1 MIVKPIRLY
10 TYVAVGLLGLT
21 LGSIA
26 AWNVQSWR
34 LGAQVSQVETKEA
47 NGRASRAEAARTDET
62 QTAQLESKHA
72 QSTIYNADKLATLKT
87 GIAVDVRSELERAH
101 RLQLSADSRAATYR
115 AQAEAD
121 ATARRDL
128 ADKAS
133 ALDRQLAEGVG
144 VVAELG
150 GALKQRDAEVAALCD
165 QVSIERGLNGDAGDR
180 ACRGQ

>member
-1 MIVKPIRLY
+1 MTARIYP
-10 TYVAVGLLGLT
+10 YVAVLLAGLVIG
-21 LGSIA
+21 GVAS
-26 AWNVQSWR
+26 WQVQAWR
-34 LGAQVSQVETKEA
+34 LGAQVAQVQTREA
-47 NGRASRAEAARTDET
+47 EGRATRAEAARTDEA

-72 QSTIYNADKLATLKT
+72 KDTIYNADRLAALKT
-87 GIAVDVRSELERAH
+87 GIAVDVRGELERAH

-133 ALDRQLAEGVG
+133 ALDASLAEGVG

-165 QVSIERGLNGDAGDR
+165 QVNTDRGLNDAAGDQ
-180 ACRGQ
+180 ACSGY

>member
-1 MIVKPIRLY
+1 MTAQIKALIVLVIF
-10 TYVAVGLLGLT
+10 ALGLVA
-21 LGSIA
+21 G
-26 AWNVQSWR
+26 WMVNGWR
-34 LGAQVSQVETKEA
+34 GASKVAECKTEQAQGV
-47 NGRASRAEAARTDET
+47 ASRAEAARADESN
-62 QTAQLESKHA
+62 TAQLESKHA
-72 QSTIYNADKLATLKT
+72 KDTIYNADKLASLKT

-121 ATARRDL
+121 ATARRNL

-133 ALDRQLAEGVG
+133 ALDRQLVEGVG

-165 QVSIERGLNGDAGDR
+165 QVNTERRLNGDAGDQ
-180 ACRGQ
+180 ACRVEGEQ

>member
-1 MIVKPIRLY
+1 MTLHIKLIL
-10 TYVAVGLLGLT
+10 VAF
-21 LGSIA
+21 IA
-26 AWNVQSWR
+26 ALAFSTGWVVKGWQASKTIAELR
-34 LGAQVSQVETKEA
+34 SEQDQGAAT
-47 NGRASRAEAARTDET
+47 RAEAARADET

-72 QSTIYNADKLATLKT
+72 QDTIYNADRLASLKT

-101 RLQLSADSRAATYR
+101 RLQLSADGRAATYR

-133 ALDRQLAEGVG
+133 ALDASLAEGVG

-165 QVSIERGLNGDAGDR
+165 QVNIERRLNGDVSR
-180 ACRGQ
+180 LACSVDENS

>member
-1 MIVKPIRLY
+1 M
-10 TYVAVGLLGLT
+10 T
-21 LGSIA
+21 LQIQLAIA
-26 AWNVQSWR
+26 ALVAALSFGGGWVVNGWR
-34 LGAQVSQVETKEA
+34 GASKVSECKTEQAQGVAT
-47 NGRASRAEAARTDET
+47 RAEAARTDEA

-72 QSTIYNADKLATLKT
+72 KDTIYNADRLASLKT
-87 GIAVDVRSELERAH
+87 GIAVDVRGELERAH

-115 AQAEAD
+115 AQAQAD
-121 ATARRDL
+121 ATARGDL

-165 QVSIERGLNGDAGDR
+165 QVNTERRLNGDTGDP
-180 ACRGQ
+180 ACRGE

>member
-1 MIVKPIRLY
+1 MTFQIQL
-10 TYVAVGLLGLT
+10 A
-21 LGSIA
+21 IA
-26 AWNVQSWR
+26 ALLAALSFGGGWVVNGWR
-34 LGAQVSQVETKEA
+34 GASKVAECKTEQAQGVAT
-47 NGRASRAEAARTDET
+47 RAEAARTEET

-72 QSTIYNADKLATLKT
+72 QDTIYNADKLASLKT
-87 GIAVDVRSELERAH
+87 GIVVDVRDELERAH

-121 ATARRDL
+121 ATARRNL
-128 ADKAS
+128 ADIAS

-165 QVSIERGLNGDAGDR
+165 QVNTERRLNGDTGDP
-180 ACRGQ
+180 ACRGE

>member
-1 MIVKPIRLY
+1 MTFQIQL
-10 TYVAVGLLGLT
+10 A
-21 LGSIA
+21 IA
-26 AWNVQSWR
+26 ALLAALSFGGGWVVNGWR
-34 LGAQVSQVETKEA
+34 GASKVAECKTTQAQGAAT
-47 NGRASRAEAARTDET
+47 RAEAARADET

-72 QSTIYNADKLATLKT
+72 QDTIYNADKLASLKT
-87 GIAVDVRSELERAH
+87 GIAVDVRGELERAR

-121 ATARRDL
+121 ATARSNL
-128 ADKAS
+128 ADIAS

-165 QVSIERGLNGDAGDR
+165 QVNIERGLNGDADDQ
-180 ACRGQ
+180 ACSGH

>member
-1 MIVKPIRLY
+1 M
-10 TYVAVGLLGLT
+10 T
-21 LGSIA
+21 LQIQLAIA
-26 AWNVQSWR
+26 ALVAALSFGGGWAVNGWR
-34 LGAQVSQVETKEA
+34 GTSKVADCKTEQAQGVAT
-47 NGRASRAEAARTDET
+47 RAEAARANESN
-62 QTAQLESKHA
+62 TAQLESKHA
-72 QSTIYNADKLATLKT
+72 QDTIYNADRLAALKT

-121 ATARRDL
+121 ATARRAL

-165 QVSIERGLNGDAGDR
+165 QVNIERGLNGDEGDQ
-180 ACRGQ
+180 ACRGS

>member
-1 MIVKPIRLY
+1 MPLQIQL
-10 TYVAVGLLGLT
+10 A
-21 LGSIA
+21 IA
-26 AWNVQSWR
+26 ALVAALSFGGGWVVNGWRGASNVAECKTEQ
-34 LGAQVSQVETKEA
+34 AQEVA
-47 NGRASRAEAARTDET
+47 ARAEAVRTDEAK
-62 QTAQLESKHA
+62 TAQLESKHA
-72 QSTIYNADKLATLKT
+72 QDTIYNADRLAALKT

-115 AQAEAD
+115 AQAKAD
-121 ATARRDL
+121 STARSAL

-165 QVSIERGLNGDAGDR
+165 QVNIERGLSGDADDQ

>member
-1 MIVKPIRLY
+1 MTTGVILRILACIALFATGALVNGWRMSAK
-10 TYVAVGLLGLT
+10 VAKCET
-21 LGSIA
+21 T
-26 AWNVQSWR
+26 Q
-34 LGAQVSQVETKEA
+34 AQGVAT
-47 NGRASRAEAARTDET
+47 RAKAARADEI

-72 QSTIYNADKLATLKT
+72 KDTIYNADKLASLKT

-121 ATARRDL
+121 ATARSAL

-165 QVSIERGLNGDAGDR
+165 QVNIERRLNGDASDQ
-180 ACRGQ
+180 ACIGQ